1 MSNSAITWA
10 LSQKTGSPTSKLILF
25 KLADQANDNGVCWPS
40 QKTMAA
46 QCECNRATVN
56 RHIKKL
62 EDKGFLEVMRR
73 TKDGVSLLNLYKLSL
88 CNENEGVGAQSY
100 RGGRTELQG
109 VGAQSY
115 RGGRTELQ
123 GVGAQSYTN
132 PQLEPSVNPHSI
144 APSDKSLNADDQ
156 PDQLPAET
164 DEPIAEHI
172 PLNNDTEHPVTA
184 SQMDEYQRLYPA
196 VDVPQALR
204 AMRGWCLA
212 NPKKRKTKRG
222 VKSFINAW
230 LSKDQDKGG
239 SNGTSNSANNAGR
252 TQSAAER
259 FWARREG
266 QVFDNG

>member
-88 CNENEGVGAQSY
+88 CNENE
-100 RGGRTELQG
+100 G

-259 FWARREG
+259 FWARRDG

>member
-1 MSNSAITWA
+1 MSNAAITWA
-10 LSQKTGSPTSKLILF
+10 LSQTTGSPTSKLVLF
-25 KLADQANDNGVCWPS
+25 KLADQANDNGTCWPS

-46 QCECNRATVN
+46 HCECNRATVN

-62 EDKGFLEVMRR
+62 VEKGLIEVIQR
-73 TKDGVSLLNLYKLSL
+73 TKDGVSLPNIYKILL
-88 CNENEGVGAQSY
+88 QDENV
-100 RGGRTELQG
+100 G

>member
-73 TKDGVSLLNLYKLSL
+73 TKDGVSLPNLYKLSL
-88 CNENEGVGAQSY
+88 CNENE
-100 RGGRTELQG
+100 G

>member
-88 CNENEGVGAQSY
+88 CNENE
-100 RGGRTELQG
+100 G

>member
-1 MSNSAITWA
+1 MSNAAITWA
-10 LSQKTGSPTSKLILF
+10 LSQTTGSPTSKLVLF
-25 KLADQANDNGVCWPS
+25 KLADQANDNGTCWPS

-46 QCECNRATVN
+46 HCECNRATVN

-62 EDKGFLEVMRR
+62 VEKGLIEVIQR
-73 TKDGVSLLNLYKLSL
+73 TKDGVSLPNIYKILL
-88 CNENEGVGAQSY
+88 HDENV
-100 RGGRTELQG
+100 G

-132 PQLEPSVNPHSI
+132 PQLEPSLNPHSI
-144 APSDKSLNADDQ
+144 APSEKSLNADGQ
-156 PDQLPAET
+156 TDQLPAEHE
-164 DEPIAEHI
+164 EPIAEHI

-184 SQMDEYQRLYPA
+184 SQLAEYQRLYPA

-222 VKSFINAW
+222 VQAFINAW

-239 SNGTSNSANNAGR
+239 ATNGTNNPANH
-252 TQSAAER
+252 TQRPQSVAER

-266 QVFDNG
+266 QVFDHG